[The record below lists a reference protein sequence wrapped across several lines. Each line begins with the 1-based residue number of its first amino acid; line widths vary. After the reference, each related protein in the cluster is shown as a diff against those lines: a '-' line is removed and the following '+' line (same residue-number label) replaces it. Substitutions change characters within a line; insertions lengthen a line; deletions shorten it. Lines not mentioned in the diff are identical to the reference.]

1 MRRRRWFV
9 VAVLTVAV
17 LAGAWLARSEDP
29 SGPEPSLEDR
39 PSEPASVIE
48 STASLRGLAG
58 DTESERDDV
67 ATSPARVPA
76 ATDESTPP
84 EPVDL
89 DRPAIAALR
98 AALPEPAHRI
108 LQGRVLVHEG
118 PGRFKP
124 AAGAQALLWKSHGP
138 ARSAAD
144 IPLQDPTLRE
154 GLVDARGAFQ
164 FDRLDPGAYL
174 VGVQLADGAR
184 RMLWHRFVVPEG
196 VTEDKRA
203 FEPVL
208 FVASAG
214 AVHGRVFDAEGNP
227 REGVRVRVSMKGLWT
242 AGRPVMVEA
251 KTGPDGRYEIGGLVP
266 GSGWVSLPG
275 VPRGEGRHSEHLAL
289 ALGER
294 VRVDFGS
301 ALGLVPFKGRFA
313 YPDGRPVR
321 GGRRARIFTQ
331 RANGI
336 ESVQANVPIDADG
349 RFEALVP
356 PGSYGLRILVHGWG
370 VAQDWSGVR
379 AERDAAAEQVFEL
392 RAPRILGAVE
402 SFSPAL
408 TSVRVWPK
416 GARWQ
421 DHKGHRVVRDG
432 RYEVI
437 GYVPGTYLIR
447 AESQVDI
454 SAEAIEVT
462 IGEDDTVVVVD
473 LPAPRE

>member
-9 VAVLTVAV
+9 VAVLTVAL

-29 SGPEPSLEDR
+29 PGREPSLEDR

-48 STASLRGLAG
+48 SGASLRGVAG
-58 DTESERDDV
+58 GTEPDRDDV

-76 ATDESTPP
+76 ATDESTPA

-89 DRPAIAALR
+89 DRPIAALR
-98 AALPEPAHRI
+98 AALPEPADRA

-154 GLVDARGAFQ
+154 GVVDARGAFQ

-174 VGVQLADGAR
+174 LGVQLADGAR

-196 VTEDKRA
+196 VAEDTSA

-227 REGVRVRVSMKGLWT
+227 REGVRVRVSMKGRWT
-242 AGRPVMVEA
+242 AGRSLMVEA
-251 KTGPDGRYEIGGLVP
+251 KTGPDGRYEIAGLVP

-294 VRVDFGS
+294 LRVDFGS
-301 ALGLVPFKGRFA
+301 ALGLVPFTGRFEYA
-313 YPDGRPVR
+313 DGQPVR
-321 GGRRARIFTQ
+321 AARRARFLEQ
-331 RANGI
+331 RADGR
-336 ESVQANVPIDADG
+336 ETVYASVPVDANG
-349 RFEALVP
+349 RFEAVVP
-356 PGSYGLRILVHGWG
+356 PGSHVLRIEVHGSS
-370 VAQDWSGVR
+370 VAQDWSGVGV
-379 AERDAAAEQVFEL
+379 ERGGGAEQVFEL

-421 DHKGHRVVRDG
+421 DHKGHRVVREG

-437 GYVPGTYLIR
+437 GYVPGTYLTR
-447 AESQVDI
+447 AESKYNI

-462 IGEDDTVVVVD
+462 IREDDTVVVVD
-473 LPAPRE
+473 LPAPRN